1 MVILSL
7 IDMLEK
13 DDKKMIAISWQFKV
27 KCESCRNSLV
37 GYKEAITRAAEGL
50 GPGLT
55 HKSTQSPRR
64 FESQLRQICYA
75 ESGRRLGKNKTL
87 TSDRGTSGA

>member
-55 HKSTQSPRR
+55 HKSTQSPKAVRVPTKADLLCR
-64 FESQLRQICYA
+64 VRA
-75 ESGRRLGKNKTL
+75 ALGKE
-87 TSDRGTSGA
+87 